1 MRFRELVNFN
11 EQSNMV
17 TTIANV
23 LQKGKETGQTIKSQQ
38 GQQTTS
44 TQPKQ
49 KSSTETSLGKQ
60 QASSGTIGTQGSS
73 TISTQQTTQQTTQQ
87 QVPPTIQKPINIPT
101 GTKIEPVV
109 STDPNILKFK
119 MDNAVF
125 SLDTKDPQNTQ
136 LLQQLQ
142 SMGVKSQS

>member
-23 LQKGKETGQTIKSQQ
+23 LQKGKETGQTLQAQSKPQSNAPKKQPV
-38 GQQTTS
+38 TT
-44 TQPKQ
+44 
-49 KSSTETSLGKQ
+49 
-60 QASSGTIGTQGSS
+60 GTVGTQGSS
-73 TISTQQTTQQTTQQ
+73 SISKPATEPDQEKST
-87 QVPPTIQKPINIPT
+87 PTIQKPINIPT
-101 GTKIEPVV
+101 GTRIEPVV
-109 STDPNILKFK
+109 STNPNILKFK

-142 SMGVKSQS
+142 SMGVKGQS

>member
-1 MRFRELVNFN
+1 MRFKELVNFN

-38 GQQTTS
+38 GQQTTF

-49 KSSTETSLGKQ
+49 KSSTETSISNQ
-60 QASSGTIGTQGSS
+60 QTSTGTIGSQGSS
-73 TISTQQTTQQTTQQ
+73 NVSNQQTNQQQTT
-87 QVPPTIQKPINIPT
+87 PKIQKPINIPT
-101 GTKIEPVV
+101 GTRIEPVV
-109 STDPNILKFK
+109 STSPNILKFK

-125 SLDTKDPQNTQ
+125 SLDTKDPQNNQ

-142 SMGVKSQS
+142 AMGIKNQS